1 MPASDAADGPPIAER
16 FELTRRNWN
25 ERTPIHAASK
35 FYDVEGFKAGRITL
49 SDIEQS
55 EVGAVDGKSI
65 LHLQCHFG
73 MDTMSW
79 ARLGATA
86 TGVDISDTA
95 IDLARKLDH
104 ELGLGVRFI
113 RANVY
118 DLPDLLDE
126 RFDVVYTGVGAICWL
141 PDLDAWAAIVA
152 RFLKAGGT
160 FYMLDVHP
168 MSLVFDVVQD
178 PDGKPDL
185 RPEYSYF
192 PDPDGILDDGERP
205 TYAGST
211 PIKTPVYEW
220 QHSLSEVVNALL
232 GAGLTIESLNEFPA
246 APYQAFPHMSESD
259 GWWRLPERHGSV
271 AFLFSIRATKATPS
285 TP

>member
-1 MPASDAADGPPIAER
+1 MAER
-16 FELTRRNWN
+16 FELTRHNWN
-25 ERTPIHAASK
+25 ERTPIHAASA
-35 FYDVEGFKAGRITL
+35 FYDVAGFKAGRNTL
-49 SDIEQS
+49 SDIERT

-86 TGVDISDTA
+86 TGVDISDAA
-95 IDLARKLDH
+95 IDLARTLDH

-118 DLPDLLDE
+118 DLPDLLDD
-126 RFDVVYTGVGAICWL
+126 RFDIVYTGVGAICWL
-141 PDLDAWAAIVA
+141 PDLDAWAEVVV
-152 RFLKAGGT
+152 RFLNAGGT

-168 MSLVFDVVQD
+168 MSLVFEAARD
-178 PDGKPDL
+178 PHGKPDL
-185 RPEYSYF
+185 RPVYSYF
-192 PDPDGILDDGERP
+192 PDPAGLLDDGERP
-205 TYAGST
+205 TYAGTT

-232 GAGLTIESLNEFPA
+232 RAGLTIESFNEFPV
-246 APYQAFPHMSESD
+246 APYQAFPHMRQSD

-271 AFLFSIRATKATPS
+271 AFLFSIKARGS
-285 TP
+285 G